1 MRIPTNRFAPGATT
15 LAVLAALAVS
25 GCGGGKS
32 SQFYRLSVAEAP
44 SHSDAVLGPRA
55 VVLVD
60 PLVVAEYVRR
70 PQIVTVVDAYEYD
83 LQEYHRWAEPLERS
97 IESVM
102 RDNLR
107 ARLGTPAVLMGLYV
121 RPSEADYRLSIS
133 IERFDM
139 DAAGHCVLE
148 ATWAFGRGGDPVHQM
163 AQTVESRRFERTPEE
178 EPEKGD
184 YSTRVAAMSGLLG
197 ELSDAI
203 TETVR
208 AYMGTR

>member
-15 LAVLAALAVS
+15 LAILAALVVS

-32 SQFYRLSVAEAP
+32 SQFYRLSVVEAP
-44 SHSDAVLGPRA
+44 SHSDAVLDPHA

-60 PLVVAEYVRR
+60 PLVVADYVRR
-70 PQIVTVVDAYEYD
+70 PQMVTVVDEFEYD

-97 IESVM
+97 VASVM
-102 RDNLR
+102 RDNLSS
-107 ARLGTPAVLMGLYV
+107 RLGTPAVLVGPYV
-121 RPSEADYRLSIS
+121 RPSEADYRISIR

-139 DAAGHCVLE
+139 DAVGHCVLE
-148 ATWAFGRGGDPVHQM
+148 ATWAFGRGGDPAHQM
-163 AQTVESRRFERTPEE
+163 ARTAESRRFERTPQE

-184 YSTRVAAMSGLLG
+184 YSTRVAAMSALLG

-208 AYMGTR
+208 AYMGAR